1 MLRRSLSQPASDTS
15 PGRWKLGCGG
25 VLPQYVKRLIL
36 HIQHS
41 RYSMERESKKHH
53 SCILPPILGRALI
66 LEPNDKQQHSS
77 SGTTG
82 HLDAAM
88 GLFGIVA
95 VLGSERRTFAC
106 CFVCFRW
113 RGGRQK
119 LHKISMVSLNSAQ
132 KGFVRLKK

>member
-1 MLRRSLSQPASDTS
+1 M
-15 PGRWKLGCGG
+15 
-25 VLPQYVKRLIL
+25 LPQYVKRLIL

-41 RYSMERESKKHH
+41 CYSMERESKKPH

-106 CFVCFRW
+106 HFVCFRW
-113 RGGRQK
+113 RGGRQN

-132 KGFVRLKK
+132 KGFARLTK